1 MRRRLTY
8 DVMTDVQKAELQE
21 TLEDMLEELDLAQ
34 SELGAGMTYGRCVFR
49 Y

>member
-34 SELGAGMTYGRCVFR
+34 CELGGMVYGRSVFR